1 MSINDRFTIMKL
13 NTKDIPKTI
22 QAFQNYG
29 KQVKRYA
36 RMILEQRGKGG
47 TLKESIDYDVNY
59 SNNNVSVGIE
69 IKSPADEYWAYV
81 ESGVE
86 GREKKLPNVGLNS
99 DLFGFP
105 NFKFKGKNIAE
116 GVIESW
122 IKKKGIKGRVDKKW
136 KSAGNKGGQF
146 ISNKSLSFLIGRSIA
161 TRGLPWTGFLSQPI
175 LTQNQNIAN
184 ELLDAF
190 GTDIMNKLDFELKV
204 K

>member
-1 MSINDRFTIMKL
+1 MKL
-13 NTKDIPKTI
+13 TTQDIPKTI

-47 TLKESIDYDVNY
+47 TLKDSIDYNVHT
-59 SNNNVSVGIE
+59 SGNNVGVDI
-69 IKSPADEYWAYV
+69 IVNPPADEYWAYI

-86 GREKKLPNVGLNS
+86 GREKKLPNVGKNS

-116 GVIESW
+116 GVIQSW
-122 IKKKGIKGRVDKKW
+122 IKKKGIRGRVNKKW
-136 KSAGNKGGQF
+136 KSAGNKGGQY
-146 ISNKSLSFLIGRSIA
+146 ITDKSFAFLIGRSIA

-175 LTQNQNIAN
+175 LTQNQNLTN
-184 ELLDAF
+184 ELLEAF
-190 GTDIMNKLDFELKV
+190 GEDIINKLDFELKV

>member
-1 MSINDRFTIMKL
+1 MKL
-13 NTKDIPKTI
+13 KANDIPKTI
-22 QAFQNYG
+22 QVFQNYG
-29 KQVKRYA
+29 KQVKRYS

-47 TLKESIDYDVNY
+47 TLKNSIDYEVNY
-59 SNNNVSVGIE
+59 SDSKISVGID

-86 GREKKLPNVGLNS
+86 GREKKLPNVGKNS

-116 GVIESW
+116 GIIESW
-122 IKKKGIKGRVDKKW
+122 IQKKGIKGRD
-136 KSAGNKGGQF
+136 SKGRF
-146 ISNKSLSFLIGRSIA
+146 ITNKSLSFLIGRSIA

-190 GTDIMNKLDFELKV
+190 GEDIMNKLNFELKV